1 MNLSGLILLAF
12 IAIGIGW
19 FLNKGRKKVGLPA
32 NGKTWGVAIVVIVIV
47 IMLYYGATH
56 TPPHR

>member
-1 MNLSGLILLAF
+1 MNFSGIILLVF

-19 FLNKGRKKVGLPA
+19 FWNKGRKKIGFPS
-32 NGKTWGVAIVVIVIV
+32 NGKTWGAAILVVIVL

-56 TPPHR
+56 TAHH